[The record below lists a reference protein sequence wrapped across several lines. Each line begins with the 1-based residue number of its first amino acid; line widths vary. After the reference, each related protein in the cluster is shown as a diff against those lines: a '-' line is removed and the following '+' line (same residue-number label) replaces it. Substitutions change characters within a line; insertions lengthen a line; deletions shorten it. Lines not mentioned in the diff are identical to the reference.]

1 MSATRRHVSIW
12 WWAFGYFACYVP
24 YATGTKLLTK
34 PLIDTGG
41 RPVGS
46 LEILPPSV
54 LATVAT
60 LVVFLLATGWWR
72 KAGRRVIGGVALPMP
87 GKLTLLSGLCT
98 SGIIATTTLAYTF
111 GKVSVVFVALLMRGG
126 VLVIAPVIDRLSKR
140 RVRWFS
146 WVALGLS
153 LAALVAAFASSGDTT
168 MPLLCAIDVACYL
181 GFYFTRLTLMSHNAK
196 SSDPDVNLR
205 YFVEEAL
212 VSGPALLL
220 MIAIGSLVATGHAG
234 AELRAGWTTFYDR
247 PHAWVGLVV
256 GVMSQGTGIFGGLVF
271 LDPRENAFCVPVNRV
286 SSVLGVLVASL
297 VLAWGWG
304 ATWPNTEE
312 WLGAA
317 LIVVAIGF
325 LTIPPLVEKRRAA
338 AAT

>member
-98 SGIIATTTLAYTF
+98 SGIIATTTLAYNF

-168 MPLLCAIDVACYL
+168 MPLL
-181 GFYFTRLTLMSHNAK
+181 
-196 SSDPDVNLR
+196 
-205 YFVEEAL
+205 
-212 VSGPALLL
+212 
-220 MIAIGSLVATGHAG
+220 
-234 AELRAGWTTFYDR
+234 
-247 PHAWVGLVV
+247 
-256 GVMSQGTGIFGGLVF
+256 
-271 LDPRENAFCVPVNRV
+271 
-286 SSVLGVLVASL
+286 
-297 VLAWGWG
+297 
-304 ATWPNTEE
+304 
-312 WLGAA
+312 
-317 LIVVAIGF
+317 
-325 LTIPPLVEKRRAA
+325 
-338 AAT
+338 